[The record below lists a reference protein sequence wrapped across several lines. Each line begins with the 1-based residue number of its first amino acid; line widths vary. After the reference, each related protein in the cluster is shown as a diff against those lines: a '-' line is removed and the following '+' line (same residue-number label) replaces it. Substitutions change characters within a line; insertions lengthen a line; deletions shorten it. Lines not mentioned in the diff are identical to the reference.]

1 MSAIALQ
8 LKYQP
13 PGAAEPVDR
22 LYAVDQATLDRALAV
37 LNGTDEKP
45 EEPLAL
51 PGPAAGFIELIS
63 ELQAGL
69 ATLREQIDGVTS
81 AIDPSNPALPAAK
94 LSDLRAVGSGPK
106 QIAALLECESGFFDA
121 GDETMCLFSPVRF
134 TPTKGFFD
142 MRQG

>member
-51 PGPAAGFIELIS
+51 PNPAAGFIELIS

-69 ATLREQIDGVTS
+69 ATLRAELPADLT
-81 AIDPSNPALPAAK
+81 AINPSDPSLPAAK